1 MNVAEQPQPSRQLQ
15 AARRILVVDDHPSF
29 RRWARTLLTDEQFEV
44 VGEAEDG
51 AAALHLAAE
60 LAPECVLLDVQLP
73 DINGFEVAQRLLD
86 LDPRLLIVLVSIR
99 DRDEFGS
106 LVERS
111 GALGFI
117 NKSELSGPVLRSL
130 LE

>member
-1 MNVAEQPQPSRQLQ
+1 MNVAEQPQPTRQLQ

-51 AAALHLAAE
+51 AAALRLAVE

-73 DINGFEVAQRLLD
+73 DIDGFEVARRLLE
-86 LDPRLLIVLVSIR
+86 LDPRLGIVLVSIR

-106 LVERS
+106 LVETS